1 MLVDLFLGLNVR
13 LSFLDT
19 HDAWRV
25 AYYGILLFCFVL
37 MLLKPGWT
45 AAVSALESLVT
56 MLGLIFSVAY
66 GSLIVTTAMVDG
78 DAAFVTVESVINLL
92 ISGPPAYLSWKR
104 SLRAMFFG

>member
-1 MLVDLFLGLNVR
+1 
-13 LSFLDT
+13 
-19 HDAWRV
+19 
-25 AYYGILLFCFVL
+25 
-37 MLLKPGWT
+37 
-45 AAVSALESLVT
+45 

-104 SLRAMFFG
+104 SLRTVFFG